1 MGGRV
6 LVILK
11 RKLLQRS
18 LECLRDILDPDDLC
32 LSHGLFR
39 EVAQV
44 VFRDDDLMETEADGL
59 FDALFTEADGSDL
72 SGEAD
77 LAEREDVIGDDGL
90 FQGRDQ

>member
-32 LSHGLFR
+32 LGHGLFR

-44 VFRDDDLMETEADGL
+44 VFRDDDLMEAEADGL
-59 FDALFTEADGSDL
+59 FDSLFAETDRPDFAGETDLTE
-72 SGEAD
+72 GEHVV
-77 LAEREDVIGDDGL
+77 RDDRFL
-90 FQGRDQ
+90 QGRDQ